1 MSLGSKTPEFRKEPH
16 TCKEFNVRCP
26 NGDRI
31 TMLAQFIKYLE
42 KENLVIFDI
51 LGKDETHF
59 RNRFR
64 IQKYAFLAKRF
75 GLDLPY
81 QHSIYMYGPYSES
94 LTNEYYALARDGRQ
108 YAAAT
113 PDLPESF
120 QREGFLDLVRGR
132 SDGWLEIA
140 TSLISKTKRITQ
152 RDVLVENTEYTKV
165 GFTFGFIEGVLRDL
179 EETGLLKLSR

>member
-1 MSLGSKTPEFRKEPH
+1 
-16 TCKEFNVRCP
+16 
-26 NGDRI
+26 
-31 TMLAQFIKYLE
+31 MLAQFIKYLE
-42 KENLVIFDI
+42 KENLVVFDI
-51 LGKDETHF
+51 LGEGETHF

-81 QHSIYMYGPYSES
+81 QHSIYLYGPYSES
-94 LTNEYYALARDGRQ
+94 LTDEYYALARNGRQ

-120 QREGFLDLVRGR
+120 RREGFLDLVGGR

-140 TSLISKTKRITQ
+140 ASLISKSECITQ
-152 RDVLVENTEYTKV
+152 RDVLVENTESTKA
-165 GFTFGFIEGVLRDL
+165 GFTSGFIAGVLREL
-179 EETGLLKLSR
+179 EETGLLKLPR